1 MTKTKKDIKIVP
13 LLDRVLLE
21 EIELDETKTA
31 SGIILP
37 QNTSGE
43 GETKRGEVVAVG
55 EGRVVDGNLQK
66 PVVKEGDVVLYM
78 WGEEIKVDGK
88 KYILVGSD
96 NITAIIK

>member
-1 MTKTKKDIKIVP
+1 MAKETKIIP

-21 EIELDETKTA
+21 EVEDKETTTA

-37 QNTSGE
+37 SNTSGD
-43 GETKRGEVVAVG
+43 GETKKGKVIAVG
-55 EGRVVDGNLQK
+55 EGRLVDGEMQK
-66 PVVKEGDVVLYM
+66 PVVKEKDIVLYT
-78 WGEEIKVDGK
+78 WGDEIKIDGK